1 MILVPPFDS
10 AGPNTLEELFAAR
23 YARGD
28 LDRMQYL
35 TQMDGLAARFNRTR
49 TNTDGKSTCAS

>member
-1 MILVPPFDS
+1 MILVPSLGS

-28 LDRMQYL
+28 MDRVQYL
-35 TQMDGLAARFNRTR
+35 TRMDGLATRFNRTR
-49 TNTDGKSTCAS
+49 TNTDRTSTCES

>member
-1 MILVPPFDS
+1 MILVPSLGS

-28 LDRMQYL
+28 MDRVQYL
-35 TQMDGLAARFNRTR
+35 TRMDGLAARFNRIR
-49 TNTDGKSTCAS
+49 TNTDRTSTCES